1 MKMQHIGAL
10 ILALILAP
18 FAAFA
23 RSLALPGTDA
33 INVQGTHEDTITRVA
48 EGALGAH
55 LLLTFGTA
63 PGRQVKVCTAAL
75 RPIGFA
81 HDTTADGGTVGVE
94 LIGGGRSRLAIASK
108 AIAAGV
114 RVYATAGGKLTDA
127 VVAGAYL
134 VGESLTAAAADGDEF
149 EILPLSPVINPA

>member
-1 MKMQHIGAL
+1 MKTKL
-10 ILALILAP
+10 LALIVAFLITP
-18 FAAFA
+18 FVAFA
-23 RSLALPGTDA
+23 RAFTPQGMDALNT
-33 INVQGTHEDTITRVA
+33 QGTHGDITRTA
-48 EGALGAH
+48 EGALSAH

-63 PGRQVKVCTAAL
+63 PGSQVKVCTAST
-75 RPIGFA
+75 RPLGFA
-81 HDTTADGGTVGVE
+81 HDDAASAAKVGVE
-94 LIGGGRSRLAIASK
+94 LLLSGGTRLAIASK

-149 EILPLSPVINPA
+149 EIMPLSPVENPA